1 MKFKIIAGIL
11 LIVITLGLYCFKN
24 FIAGQNTGSTAEILI
39 EQTSTETL
47 DQSTSALVNEA
58 QQTPVA
64 LIIIDV
70 GGEVKNP
77 GIVQLPEGSRV
88 YIAIE
93 KAGGLKQTADTRRI
107 NLAAILNDGEKL
119 YIPKFNE
126 VLELTSGSDSSTL
139 ININTANSDAL
150 QKINGVGPS
159 TAEKIIIY
167 RQSNGPFKKI
177 EEMMNINGIG
187 EKTFEKFKS
196 QITIN

>member
-11 LIVITLGLYCFKN
+11 LIVITLGLYGYKN
-24 FIAGQNTGSTAEILI
+24 FIAGQNSDSTAEILI

-47 DQSTSALVNEA
+47 GQVATDTDNET
-58 QQTPVA
+58 QQISEA
-64 LIIIDV
+64 LIIVDV

-77 GIVQLPEGSRV
+77 GIVQLPANSRV
-88 YIAIE
+88 YAAIE
-93 KAGGLKQTADTRRI
+93 KAGGLKQTADTKKI

-126 VLELTSGSDSSTL
+126 ILELTSGSDFSNL
-139 ININTANSDAL
+139 ININTANSDSL

-159 TAEKIIIY
+159 TAEKIIAY

-177 EEMMNINGIG
+177 EEMMNISGIG
-187 EKTFEKFKS
+187 EKTFAKFKS